1 MRTSSSKILSTT
13 GAVIFAVGLGQSGC
27 SRAPSE
33 DAEQTNQAAAAKYDW
48 LQFGGDSRH
57 GGNNTLES
65 RITPQ
70 NVGSLQQLFQ
80 VQLPETVEGAPV
92 VLTNVSTTSGVH
104 DMAYVTTRNG
114 FLVALDAST
123 GATIWSRQPSS

>member
-1 MRTSSSKILSTT
+1 MRNSSSRARILSAT
-13 GAVIFAVGLGQSGC
+13 GVVIFALGLGESGC
-27 SRAPSE
+27 SRPPGE

-114 FLVALDAST
+114 F
-123 GATIWSRQPSS
+123 